1 MKSVV
6 VDAAKCTK
14 CGACAQRCPF
24 GALKK
29 ENGRLLHAPG
39 KCVQEC
45 EVCWLCCPVG
55 AISYEEFSCGGCGS
69 GACGNCKEGGACGGC
84 SSKGSCKGCAQSANG
99 RGKAG
104 P

>member
-1 MKSVV
+1 MKRVV
-6 VDAAKCTK
+6 IDEKKCTK

-45 EVCWLCCPVG
+45 EVCWLCCPAG
-55 AISYEEFSCGGCGS
+55 AISYEEFSCGGCQ
-69 GACGNCKEGGACGGC
+69 KGGKCGGC
-84 SSKGSCKGCAQSANG
+84 GGCKGCA
-99 RGKAG
+99 RGEDK
-104 P
+104 